1 MCWRGGISRKSA
13 RAIRHQ
19 KFFLSAIQGIIERD
33 AQRNSEAR
41 RNRDLNGADNNMK
54 NAGCTLAQQEDVVN
68 LRLNLIG
75 FGNVGRELARILLH
89 KGQEF
94 CVSHRAGF
102 KVTAIATGRHGCIV
116 NHNGLDLARVLD
128 ILESGERLDTLG
140 PHEGQD
146 TSLQTA
152 LDIIRDAPGDIMVE
166 LTPLNPHT
174 GQPAISHIEA
184 ALIAGKHVVSA
195 NKGPI
200 AYAYSELACL
210 AAQRGLKFL
219 FESTV
224 MDGTPIFNMSKY
236 CLRGTPILGFKGI
249 LNSTTN
255 FILGEMEKGSDFH
268 DSVAKAQEM
277 GFAEADPSMDL
288 EGWDAAV
295 KVAVLSNVLMGMQI
309 TPRDVD
315 RTGITGVTK
324 AQVQEALKYGKR
336 IKLVAEAGYVLDS
349 GSHCREA
356 SSPGDSE
363 KTFYARVMP
372 VNVDAA
378 SVFGQIDG
386 TTSCVLIR
394 TGLMGDI
401 TLIEHVPEL
410 AQTAYGVL
418 NDLLEIAA
426 CMHESHPSR

>member
-1 MCWRGGISRKSA
+1 MA
-13 RAIRHQ
+13 R
-19 KFFLSAIQGIIERD
+19 
-33 AQRNSEAR
+33 
-41 RNRDLNGADNNMK
+41 
-54 NAGCTLAQQEDVVN
+54 QEDVIE

-94 CVSHRAGF
+94 RISHRVDF
-102 KVTAIATGRHGCIV
+102 KVTAIATGRHGCNV
-116 NHNGLDLARVLD
+116 NRDGLDLARVLD
-128 ILESGERLDTLG
+128 TLESGKPLDTLD
-140 PHEGQD
+140 PYKGQD
-146 TSLQTA
+146 TGLQNA
-152 LDIIRDAPGDIMVE
+152 LDIIRNAPGDIMLE
-166 LTPLNPHT
+166 LTPLNPYT
-174 GQPAISHIEA
+174 GQPAISHTEA
-184 ALIAGKHVVSA
+184 ALSAGKHVVSA

-200 AYAYSELACL
+200 AYAYSELAYL
-210 AAQRGLKFL
+210 AARRGLKFL

-224 MDGTPIFNMSKY
+224 MDGTPIFNMARY

-255 FILGEMEKGSDFH
+255 FVLGEMEKGSDFH

-288 EGWDAAV
+288 DGWDAAV
-295 KVAVLSNVLMGMQI
+295 KAAVLSNVLMGMQI

-378 SVFGQIDG
+378 SIFGQIDG

-426 CMHESHPSR
+426 CTHKSHPSR